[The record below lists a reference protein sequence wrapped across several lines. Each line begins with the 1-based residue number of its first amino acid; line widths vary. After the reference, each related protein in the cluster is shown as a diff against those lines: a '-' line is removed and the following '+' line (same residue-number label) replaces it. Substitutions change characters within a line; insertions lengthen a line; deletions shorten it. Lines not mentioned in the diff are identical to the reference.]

1 MGDGEIVS
9 EIVPEVMGFVPEV
22 EGDAEAVHEVVGV
35 RPGRAG
41 RLGSIASSLTA
52 PKRNRGRGAGL

>member
-1 MGDGEIVS
+1 MVASRRENVPVIVGDGEIVS

-41 RLGSIASSLTA
+41 RLG
-52 PKRNRGRGAGL
+52 